1 MDGLCRITARLQNQ
15 KHKIQSNILKIKT
28 SKKHHE
34 NNTGVV
40 HQLTTT
46 AIFVATPMKKANF
59 TVHFIKWCFFCLF
72 IDKKVVGLMPK
83 YFLLAGDTSLVS
95 IFPCIGQ
102 K

>member
-40 HQLTTT
+40 HQLITT

-59 TVHFIKWCFFCLF
+59 TVHFIKWCFFVYLL
-72 IDKKVVGLMPK
+72 IKKL
-83 YFLLAGDTSLVS
+83 
-95 IFPCIGQ
+95 
-102 K
+102 